1 MFKIASLIEAE
12 NGGFQ
17 GLRQGQSDGGR
28 NVKLL
33 FKL

>member
-1 MFKIASLIEAE
+1 MSKIALLEAE
-12 NGGFQ
+12 NAGFQ
-17 GLRQGQSDGGR
+17 GLLQGQSDGGR